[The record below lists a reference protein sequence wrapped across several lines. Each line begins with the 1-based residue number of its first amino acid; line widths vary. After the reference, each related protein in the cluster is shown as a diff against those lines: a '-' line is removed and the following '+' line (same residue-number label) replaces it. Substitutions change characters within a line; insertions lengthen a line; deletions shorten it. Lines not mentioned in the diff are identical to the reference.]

1 MHQHQLPSAA
11 APGVA
16 ERAEVL
22 ADAACELHDAVS
34 TSASWSVSAVEDA
47 IEAME
52 TTALALALAHP
63 DATAAAFILGQTLAQ
78 LRERLGL
85 PPGEHTTA
93 VDLADE
99 DQEQPVKPTPIN
111 RPRNRRGLGPGYQ
124 GLRISPGRTASGP

>member
-1 MHQHQLPSAA
+1 MDQLPPVA

-16 ERAEVL
+16 ERAEAL

-34 TSASWSVSAVEDA
+34 TSASWSANAVEDA

-63 DATAAAFILGQTLAQ
+63 DATAAVFILGQTLAQ

-85 PPGEHTTA
+85 PRGEHTA
-93 VDLADE
+93 AADPADG
-99 DQEQPVKPTPIN
+99 DQEPPVAPTPIR
-111 RPRNRRGLGPGYQ
+111 RPRARRGLGPGFQ
-124 GLRISPGRTASGP
+124 GVRIPPGRTASGR